1 MPWKAWARCEALKG
15 RDGGRK
21 RYCVAKMDKR
31 HTIYGVS
38 FIQSMSYH
46 ILVADEFFFL
56 KHDRMVRSVSAM
68 MPPMPTK
75 EAPVSMMK

>member
-1 MPWKAWARCEALKG
+1 MRSVDG
-15 RDGGRK
+15 GDGGRK

-46 ILVADEFFFL
+46 IFVADEFFL
-56 KHDRMVRSVSAM
+56 KHERMARSVRAM